1 MVNPVIKAMS
11 EYLVGRGYIKMN
23 PYLYIKNIK
32 TDIIT
37 GNILIVDFSR
47 KTVSTITV
55 NDKFCMCFNKKPT
68 IKINE
73 KQYNTLME
81 FKRYILDN
89 EKAEVEFLKK
99 SIDWS
104 KTHNE

>member
-32 TDIIT
+32 TDVVT
-37 GNILIVDFSR
+37 GNILIVDFLR
-47 KTVSTITV
+47 NTVSTITV
-55 NDKFCMCFNKKPT
+55 NDKFCICFNKKPT
-68 IKINE
+68 VKIDE
-73 KQYNTLME
+73 KRYSTLME
-81 FKRYILDN
+81 FKKYILDN

-99 SIDWS
+99 DIDWQARH
-104 KTHNE
+104 K